1 MAPTI
6 WLGRAAAVV
15 VAGALLALA
24 YPVAASAAVPTEVQV
39 TFDPGAPVS
48 GQNIEATAFID
59 WPTGPPPSGYV
70 IFTSPDNG
78 IDAVVDTTTDPVTHF
93 TTATTSVGNFV
104 GGSHVVN
111 ALFVPLVPGFSGSSS
126 KTTVTVQ
133 GILGTGLVLRL
144 PSTITVGTPV
154 ALSAG
159 LLLPSTAYPAGGTIA
174 FTVNGTTVG
183 SCVPTPGA
191 LKNSAGCGVTGP
203 APTSPGVYSLTATF
217 SGSPSFA
224 AVSRTI
230 TGTATAA
237 PATAPVVKSG
247 AVPTAKTSTPASSV
261 APTPAP
267 TPTPTPTPTTLA
279 KTGATSPPRPVAVA
293 DQRTTAVT
301 RSSGSLWPLVLVALL
316 GALLGAGVLALV
328 VVLRRRALAKSTG

>member
-111 ALFVPLVPGFSGSSS
+111 ALFVPLVPGFTGSSS

-191 LKNSAGCGVTGP
+191 LKNSAGCGITGP

-224 AVSRTI
+224 GCQPHDHRHRHGRARHRARRQV
-230 TGTATAA
+230 GC
-237 PATAPVVKSG
+237 G
-247 AVPTAKTSTPASSV
+247 ADREDLDTRLDSV

-279 KTGATSPPRPVAVA
+279 KTGATSPPHAGRGRRPAH
-293 DQRTTAVT
+293 DSGDEIQRF
-301 RSSGSLWPLVLVALL
+301 
-316 GALLGAGVLALV
+316 
-328 VVLRRRALAKSTG
+328 ALAAGARGTPRRSAGCRRSRTGRGAAAPRAG